1 MPINFVLIIPE
12 SDDPDTVVAAYG
24 DESWDVFTAM
34 CEAEYRRLMLTDPKF
49 RRWMLASAILN
60 DDNIVI

>member
-1 MPINFVLIIPE
+1 
-12 SDDPDTVVAAYG
+12 
-24 DESWDVFTAM
+24 M